1 MSTTKRRAPL
11 RRVLVRAPGSVDLG
25 RWREFGWLAE
35 PEPTLAAEQHEVFCG
50 ILADAGAEVLFAS
63 SDVAGD
69 PDAVYVCDPAI
80 TSDRGAMVLRPGKV
94 GRRVESTAIA
104 EDLTGGRRADRVRDG
119 GAGDGRGRRHD
130 VARRTHAPRRPELPD
145 QRRGYPGVARGA
157 ARGRGARVRPPEAQ
171 GPDACL
177 HLLSLLSPL
186 ADDLVVAY
194 LPLMPIRLLELLAER
209 EIEIVE
215 VSEDEFESMGPNVL
229 ALAPRVALAV
239 DGNPETKRRMERAGV
254 EVIVYE
260 GSDISHK
267 GEAARPV
274 SRGRCSAA
282 ERSGRVG
289 RGHAGRLRA
298 RRMGATVLRPGDGR
312 RTGRDHHRGGD
323 RDLPPAE
330 PKVGT
335 TT

>member
-1 MSTTKRRAPL
+1 MSTTDERTFGGQTQVAPL
-11 RRVLVRAPGSVDLG
+11 RRVLVRAPSSVDLG

-104 EDLTGGRRADRVRDG
+104 GDLTAVGVPIAFEMAESATAEGGDTMWLDERTLLVGRSYRTND
-119 GAGDGRGRRHD
+119 AGIQALRE
-130 VARRTHAPRRPELPD
+130 AL
-145 QRRGYPGVARGA
+145 PGVEVLAFDLPRL
-157 ARGRGARVRPPEAQ
+157 R

-215 VSEDEFESMGPNVL
+215 VPEDEFESMGPNVL

-239 DGNPETKRRMERAGV
+239 DGNPETKRGMERAGV

-267 GEAARPV
+267 GEGGPTCLTR
-274 SRGRCSAA
+274 SLLRG
-282 ERSGRVG
+282 
-289 RGHAGRLRA
+289 
-298 RRMGATVLRPGDGR
+298 
-312 RTGRDHHRGGD
+312 
-323 RDLPPAE
+323 
-330 PKVGT
+330 
-335 TT
+335 

>member
-1 MSTTKRRAPL
+1 MSTTEARTFGGQTQVASL
-11 RRVLVRAPGSVDLG
+11 RRVLVRAPSSVDLG
-25 RWREFGWLAE
+25 RWREFGWLAA
-35 PEPTLAAEQHEVFCG
+35 PEPALAAEQHEVFCG

-80 TSDRGAMVLRPGKV
+80 MSDRGAMVLRPGKV

-104 EDLTGGRRADRVRDG
+104 EDLTAVGVPVAFEMAEPATAEGGDTMWLDERTLLVGRSYRSNDAGIQALRV
-119 GAGDGRGRRHD
+119 A
-130 VARRTHAPRRPELPD
+130 L
-145 QRRGYPGVARGA
+145 PGVEVLPFDLPRLK
-157 ARGRGARVRPPEAQ
+157 

-186 ADDLVVAY
+186 AVDLVVAY

-209 EIEIVE
+209 EIGIVE
-215 VSEDEFESMGPNVL
+215 VPEDEFESMGPNVL

-260 GSDISHK
+260 GSEISHK
-267 GEAARPV
+267 GEGGPTCLTR
-274 SRGRCSAA
+274 SLLRG
-282 ERSGRVG
+282 
-289 RGHAGRLRA
+289 
-298 RRMGATVLRPGDGR
+298 
-312 RTGRDHHRGGD
+312 
-323 RDLPPAE
+323 
-330 PKVGT
+330 
-335 TT
+335 

>member
-1 MSTTKRRAPL
+1 MSTTDERTFGGQTQVAPL

-35 PEPTLAAEQHEVFCG
+35 PEPTLAAEQHEAFCG
-50 ILADAGAEVLFAS
+50 ILADAGTEVLFAS

-104 EDLTGGRRADRVRDG
+104 EDLTAVGVPIAFEMAEPATAEGGDTMWLDERTLLVGRSYRTNE
-119 GAGDGRGRRHD
+119 AGIQALRE
-130 VARRTHAPRRPELPD
+130 AL
-145 QRRGYPGVARGA
+145 PGVEVLAFDLPRLK
-157 ARGRGARVRPPEAQ
+157 

-194 LPLMPIRLLELLAER
+194 VPLMPIRLLELLAER

-215 VSEDEFESMGPNVL
+215 VPEDEFESMGPNVL

-267 GEAARPV
+267 GEGGPTCLAR
-274 SRGRCSAA
+274 SLLRG
-282 ERSGRVG
+282 
-289 RGHAGRLRA
+289 
-298 RRMGATVLRPGDGR
+298 
-312 RTGRDHHRGGD
+312 
-323 RDLPPAE
+323 
-330 PKVGT
+330 
-335 TT
+335 

>member
-1 MSTTKRRAPL
+1 MSTTEERTFGGQTQVASL

-25 RWREFGWLAE
+25 RWPEFGWLAE
-35 PEPTLAAEQHEVFCG
+35 PEPALAAEQHEVFCG

-63 SDVAGD
+63 SNVADD

-80 TSDRGAMVLRPGKV
+80 MSDRGAMVLRLGKE
-94 GRRVESTAIA
+94 GRRSESTAIA
-104 EDLTGGRRADRVRDG
+104 EDLTALGVPVAFEMAKPATAEGGDTMWLDERTLLVGRSYRTNDAGIQALREALRRVEVLAFDL
-119 GAGDGRGRRHD
+119 
-130 VARRTHAPRRPELPD
+130 PRLK
-145 QRRGYPGVARGA
+145 
-157 ARGRGARVRPPEAQ
+157 

-194 LPLMPIRLLELLAER
+194 VPLMPIRLLELLAER

-215 VSEDEFESMGPNVL
+215 VPEDEFESMGPNVL

-239 DGNPETKRRMERAGV
+239 DGNPKTRRRMERAGV

-267 GEAARPV
+267 GEGGPTCLTR
-274 SRGRCSAA
+274 SLLRG
-282 ERSGRVG
+282 
-289 RGHAGRLRA
+289 
-298 RRMGATVLRPGDGR
+298 
-312 RTGRDHHRGGD
+312 
-323 RDLPPAE
+323 
-330 PKVGT
+330 
-335 TT
+335 